1 MAQEEK
7 HVEETYGFV
16 PKASFVVALGTLGS
30 SFAEL
35 STSTTMTTL
44 LSGGRKLSGR
54 SKDMSSF
61 SLLLLLRGPMQSWGD
76 ESRYTTELQPRLPVN
91 LVLLDCLQQPRV
103 DGEVTLLKD
112 LTKLKLAVRV
122 DQSGTLLRD
131 YQTAQP
137 WQINPQ
143 ANATLV
149 TRYFLSDASFL
160 VAIESPHREILEGLA
175 HALNHPAFPLFLGRR
190 SCPVSADLVQGIV
203 DEPAVQ
209 ALHNHE
215 KWHASTAY
223 KKSRSRHVKLPIY
236 RDAEPGEIGDL
247 RHDVPLSFSSEH
259 RQYGWR
265 TVIEDAPKIVV
276 NELGTEHDPFF
287 EAVISV

>member
-1 MAQEEK
+1 
-7 HVEETYGFV
+7 
-16 PKASFVVALGTLGS
+16 
-30 SFAEL
+30 
-35 STSTTMTTL
+35 
-44 LSGGRKLSGR
+44 
-54 SKDMSSF
+54 MSSF

-76 ESRYTTELQPRLPVN
+76 ESRYTTRATAATPSKSGVIG
-91 LVLLDCLQQPRV
+91 LLAAAEGRRRSDPI
-103 DGEVTLLKD
+103 ED

-143 ANATLV
+143 ADATLI

-203 DEPAVQ
+203 DEPSVQ